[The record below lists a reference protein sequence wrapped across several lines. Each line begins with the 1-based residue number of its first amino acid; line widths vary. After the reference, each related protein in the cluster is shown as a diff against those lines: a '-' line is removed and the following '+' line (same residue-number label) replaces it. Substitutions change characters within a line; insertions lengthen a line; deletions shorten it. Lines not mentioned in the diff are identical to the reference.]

1 MESKMTK
8 AITETEK
15 SVVSEAKNM
24 TVKQKA
30 EKGIMTPE
38 METVA
43 AYEGVAPEW
52 VQQGVANGTIVIPK
66 NKNHALQEVRA
77 VGKGMRTKVN
87 ANIGASP
94 YRSDVEEER
103 AKLAAAV
110 RYGTD
115 AVMDLSLGA
124 DQIRIRETIMAES
137 PVMVGTVP
145 IYQTGFEMAAA
156 RRDVA
161 DMSIDDFLTTI
172 ERQAAQGVD
181 FMTIHSGVT
190 RAALTAMESQG
201 RKLDVTSRG
210 GAFII
215 SWLRKH
221 TGKEA
226 PLYEF
231 YDEIL
236 DILAAYDVTI
246 SLGDGMRPGAT
257 ADATDRAQL
266 TELIILG
273 ELTQRA
279 WEKGV
284 QVIVEGPGHVP
295 LNQVAE
301 NMTIQK
307 SLCNGA
313 PFYILGPLVTDI
325 GCGYD
330 HITGAIGGAVAAM
343 AGADFL
349 CYVTPAEHLKLPT
362 VDDVA
367 EGVIASKIAAQAA
380 DLATGMDYAKAKE
393 LAMAK
398 ARRELDWDKQ
408 IALSVNPDK
417 ARAYRE
423 ESNIGEDDVCTMCGE
438 FCAIRRL
445 QEQQG

>member
-1 MESKMTK
+1 MTIK
-8 AITETEK
+8 
-15 SVVSEAKNM
+15 
-24 TVKQKA
+24 KQA
-30 EKGIMTPE
+30 EKGIITPE
-38 METVA
+38 MRAVA
-43 AYEGVAPEW
+43 SFEGVAPEW
-52 VQQGVANGTIVIPK
+52 IQQGVAEGTIVIPR
-66 NKNHALQEVRA
+66 NKNHDLKEIRA

-110 RYGTD
+110 RHGTD
-115 AVMDLSLGA
+115 AVMDLSLGPE
-124 DQIRIRETIMAES
+124 QIRIRSAILAES

-145 IYQTGFEMAAA
+145 IYQTAFEMSAA
-156 RRDVA
+156 RRDVSEMA
-161 DMSIDDFLTTI
+161 ISDFLTTI
-172 ERQAAQGVD
+172 KRQAEQGVD

-190 RAALTAMESQG
+190 RSALEAMEKQG
-201 RKLDVTSRG
+201 RNLDVTSRG

-215 SWLRKH
+215 SWLRKNS
-221 TGKEA
+221 GEA
-226 PLYEF
+226 PLYQYF
-231 YDEIL
+231 DEIL

-257 ADATDRAQL
+257 SDATDRAQI

-295 LNQVAE
+295 LNEVAE

-307 SLCNGA
+307 SLCKGA

-325 GCGYD
+325 ASGYD
-330 HITGAIGGAVAAM
+330 HIAGAIGGAVAAM
-343 AGADFL
+343 NGADFL

-367 EGVIASKIAAQAA
+367 EGVIASRIAAHAA
-380 DLATGMDYAKAKE
+380 DLATKMPYALEKE
-393 LAMAK
+393 ISMAR
-398 ARRELDWDKQ
+398 ARKNLDWDQQ
-408 IALSVNPDK
+408 IALSVNPEK
-417 ARAYRE
+417 ARAYRD
-423 ESNIGEDDVCTMCGE
+423 ESNIGNDDVCTMCGE
-438 FCAIRRL
+438 FCAIKRL
-445 QEQQG
+445 QETK

>member
-1 MESKMTK
+1 MSKPMTDSR
-8 AITETEK
+8 AAETDT
-15 SVVSEAKNM
+15 NL
-24 TVKQKA
+24 TVKQQA
-30 EKGIMTPE
+30 EKGYITPE
-38 METVA
+38 MEAVA
-43 AYEGVAPEW
+43 TYEGVPPEQ
-52 VQQGVANGTIVIPK
+52 VRLGVAEGTIVIPK
-66 NKNHALQEVRA
+66 NKNHALKTVRA

-94 YRSDVEEER
+94 YRSDVAEEQ

-110 RYGTD
+110 RYGAD

-124 DQIRIRETIMAES
+124 DQIRIREAIMAAS

-145 IYQTGFEMAAA
+145 IYQTGFEMSAAK
-156 RRDVA
+156 RDVA

-190 RAALTAMESQG
+190 RAALNAMESQG

-215 SWLRKH
+215 SWLRRH
-221 TGKEA
+221 SNEEA
-226 PLYEF
+226 PLYQY

-266 TELIILG
+266 TELIVLG

-343 AGADFL
+343 SGADFL

-362 VDDVA
+362 VDDVT

-380 DLATGMDYAKAKE
+380 DLATGMDYARARE

-417 ARAYRE
+417 ARAYRD
-423 ESNIGEDDVCTMCGE
+423 ESNIGEDNVCTMCGE
-438 FCAIRRL
+438 FCAIRRI
-445 QEQQG
+445 QDTQN